1 MALAGMS
8 QVLEDNTPN
17 QLPAIE
23 LLLLPLVTSYTVYLC
38 KVV

>member
-23 LLLLPLVTSYTVYLC
+23 LLLPLVTSYTVYLC